1 MVSAIQSVP
10 IISFPTI
17 MRIQE
22 SSGKIRYPV
31 KPLGSISAVFKHIDA
46 IPSKQ
51 GVGGISLYKLR
62 ILDGLI
68 EKLIRTG
75 KYSNTRNIAVG
86 RIDKESIDNVIEKLS
101 LQLKASVNSLASY
114 SSGIGIESG
123 LIVNLLA

>member
-1 MVSAIQSVP
+1 
-10 IISFPTI
+10 

-101 LQLKASVNSLASY
+101 LQLKASVNSQVNY

-123 LIVNLLA
+123 LILNLLA